1 MRRGEDGQLLSLQQ
15 LAFLS
20 YLMNGDTIALLP
32 MKHQAGAPYD
42 LRVRLIEADRVCS
55 PDGFDRLMPCTV
67 QGLSLIHISEPT
79 RPY

>member
-32 MKHQAGAPYD
+32 LQHQAGAPYD
-42 LRVRLIEADRVCS
+42 LRVRLVEEDR
-55 PDGFDRLMPCTV
+55 
-67 QGLSLIHISEPT
+67 E
-79 RPY
+79 